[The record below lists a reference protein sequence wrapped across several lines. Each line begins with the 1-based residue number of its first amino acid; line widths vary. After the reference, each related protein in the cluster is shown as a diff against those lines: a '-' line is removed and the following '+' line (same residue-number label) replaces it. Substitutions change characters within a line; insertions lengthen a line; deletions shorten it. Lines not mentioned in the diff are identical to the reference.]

1 MKRYSS
7 RRKGLDRDFINQ
19 KLKGAVSY
27 DRIAGFFRSSI
38 LEVAGEAL
46 EKLDGTIRVICNSD
60 LSVQDVETA
69 KAAQQAIRRS
79 WCAGE
84 PEKLPELSHPR
95 FARLFKFLSQG
106 KMQVRVL
113 PDEVFG
119 LIHGKA
125 GVITYSN
132 GSKTSFLGSANESKT
147 AWKNNASF
155 EVINNK

>member
-7 RRKGLDRDFINQ
+7 RRQGLDREFINQ

-46 EKLDGTIRVICNSD
+46 EKLDGTIRVVCNSD
-60 LSVQDVETA
+60 LSLQDVETA
-69 KAAQQAIRRS
+69 KAAQQAIRLS

-84 PEKLPELSHPR
+84 PEKSPELSHLR
-95 FARLFKFLSQG
+95 FARLFEFLVQG

-113 PDEVFG
+113 PD
-119 LIHGKA
+119 
-125 GVITYSN
+125 
-132 GSKTSFLGSANESKT
+132 
-147 AWKNNASF
+147 
-155 EVINNK
+155 